1 MKQLSRFLDD
11 HCLLR
16 VGGISHYITQDIQ
29 EAHDRHSYALYTGEN
44 IGSQTDSMQ
53 LQLSNI
59 DVYDLSTASHAQSK
73 NCLNSLN
80 TRNKWAKGQHNL
92 VMDSIVIIK
101 EDNLRAMRCPIRKVI
116 ETHSGADKIIRTV
129 TSGKVTTNTPNSALV
144 LTSE

>member
-44 IGSQTDSMQ
+44 IGS
-53 LQLSNI
+53 
-59 DVYDLSTASHAQSK
+59 
-73 NCLNSLN
+73 
-80 TRNKWAKGQHNL
+80 
-92 VMDSIVIIK
+92 IVIKK